1 MTERPW
7 LRAVRRLAASALS
20 AFCLWR
26 GVDAALAYFG
36 SEDAYSYL
44 SDWRAAAR
52 DAPGARLALWCKD
65 ADAISPVERSHLV
78 AMAWERAPE
87 PLATVDAESDLR
99 DIDCVLSS
107 SWISRPSAERLRSC
121 GFSVVSSNEYVK
133 TWGRMD
139 GVCQGDGDSA
149 GDCRRR
155 GFCGKGRTSPGIA
168 REVVALSVEL
178 AIVVL
183 AFSLAVG
190 VRGAGSWPVASS
202 LVVGVLLGV
211 VALSHPLLAPNGL
224 GVYGGKAK
232 VLFECGGI
240 PDAFLASAGGEVLQP
255 TYPPGLAWLAWLHF
269 ALSGGCGDRLVQLLV
284 VFAMAALC
292 FAMQGS
298 ASSPRQ
304 VLSAA
309 LFCLSPVAVRMASGF
324 YAEPFAALALVLGW
338 RMAGGGQR
346 IPGALV
352 MGLAGLF
359 RLEAGVAAAA
369 FAACACWPG
378 AGRRERLLALAAP
391 VLPSVCWHVACKA
404 LGYGSLPDWD
414 FGAVP
419 KLGQVAYAAWVETKA
434 LWENV
439 VPVAALAFLV
449 RAARRPF
456 LSPGDVRALVPSALL
471 LALIPLACGFHSS
484 HHAEWMADNTV
495 PRLAWYVS
503 AILVA
508 EVAGSRLGR

>member
-1 MTERPW
+1 MTERRW
-7 LRAVRRLAASALS
+7 LRAFRWLAALALS

-26 GVDAALAYFG
+26 GADAALAYFG

-52 DAPGARLALWCKD
+52 DAPGGRLALWCKD

-87 PLATVDAESDLR
+87 PLATVDAESDLQ
-99 DIDCVLSS
+99 DIGCVLSS
-107 SWISRPSAERLRSC
+107 SWISRPSAEKLRSC

-133 TWGRMD
+133 TWGRVD
-139 GVCQGDGDSA
+139 GTSRESGDSA
-149 GDCRRR
+149 SIACRRSRCSR
-155 GFCGKGRTSPGIA
+155 GRVVPAIH
-168 REVVALSVEL
+168 REVAALAAEL

-232 VLFECGGI
+232 MLFECGGM
-240 PDAFLASAGGEVLQP
+240 PDSFLASAGGEVLQP
-255 TYPPGLAWLAWLHF
+255 TYPPGLSLLAWLHF

-292 FAMQGS
+292 LAMLRS

-338 RMAGGGQR
+338 QMACGGRR

-352 MGLAGLF
+352 MGMAGLF
-359 RLEAGVAAAA
+359 RLEAGVVAAA

-378 AGRRERLLALAAP
+378 SGRRERLLALAAS

-414 FGAVP
+414 FGAVL

-439 VPVAALAFLV
+439 VPVAVLVFLV